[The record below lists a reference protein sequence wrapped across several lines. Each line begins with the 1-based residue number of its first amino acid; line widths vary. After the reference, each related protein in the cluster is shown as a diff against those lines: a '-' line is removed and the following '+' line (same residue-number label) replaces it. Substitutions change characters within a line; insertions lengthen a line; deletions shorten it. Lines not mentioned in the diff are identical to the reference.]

1 MMKMI
6 EMIKPVNESMYTMKK
21 QRLML
26 VLDFN
31 NKPTAPAVRRMLN
44 FVFTLENKRWSI
56 FRKTQD
62 LIVTFQ
68 MVYSVYMMST

>member
-26 VLDFN
+26 ILVFN
-31 NKPTAPAVRRMLN
+31 NKPTAPAVRRTLN

-62 LIVTFQ
+62 LI
-68 MVYSVYMMST
+68 MIIMI

>member
-1 MMKMI
+1 MKEVIYKMI
-6 EMIKPVNESMYTMKK
+6 KVIEIMKPVNKIIYTMKK

-26 VLDFN
+26 ILDF
-31 NKPTAPAVRRMLN
+31 KYKHTAQAVRRTLN

-62 LIVTFQ
+62 LI
-68 MVYSVYMMST
+68 MIIMI

>member
-1 MMKMI
+1 MRKVI
-6 EMIKPVNESMYTMKK
+6 EMVNPVNEIINTMKK

-26 VLDFN
+26 ILDFKY
-31 NKPTAPAVRRMLN
+31 KPTAPAVRRTLN

-62 LIVTFQ
+62 LIKII
-68 MVYSVYMMST
+68 MI